1 VPGPRI
7 LVLSPYAP
15 PADGI
20 GEHTRG
26 LARALAAD
34 ADVVVGAPG
43 GGARERDGD
52 VDVRRVLGAASAL
65 PRRPDALLGEVGPD
79 AVYVQFAISAF
90 ATALPA
96 VLRVCAAARR
106 AGIPV
111 VAAFHE
117 VARELAL
124 LPGAGAAIYRRMLA
138 LADVLVVLTPH
149 AAAALVAAGAD
160 AARITVVPHGVPT
173 LAAPS
178 AEEVER
184 VRAAYGM
191 GPSPVLALGF
201 VHPDKGADTL
211 LAAVPELA
219 ARVPDATV
227 IVAGTPRTRR
237 GPFRV
242 FGRLDRRHHE
252 ALRRTAAS
260 LPAGRVRLPGFVPAA
275 DLPAVLHAAAVMALP
290 YRRIT
295 QSGIAHLAVAAGA
308 PVVASDLPGL
318 RATFG
323 DGARYVPPD
332 DRVALGRA
340 LGELLVDADGRRG
353 LAAEQ
358 ARTASAQSMASAAS
372 AVLDAVARARRGA

>member
-1 VPGPRI
+1 VSRPRI

-20 GEHTRG
+20 GEHTRA

-43 GGARERDGD
+43 NGGRERDGD
-52 VDVRRVLGAASAL
+52 VEVRRLLGARAATPGRS
-65 PRRPDALLGEVGPD
+65 RTLLADVDPD

-96 VLRVCAAARR
+96 VFRICRAARG
-106 AGIPV
+106 AGVPV

-117 VARELAL
+117 AARELAL
-124 LPGAGAAIYRRMLA
+124 LPGAGAAIYRGMLA
-138 LADVLVVLTPH
+138 LTDVPVVLTPH
-149 AAAALVAAGAD
+149 AAAALAAAGAD
-160 AARITVVPHGVPT
+160 VARVAVVPHGVPA
-173 LAAPS
+173 LAAPP
-178 AEEVER
+178 AAEVER

-211 LAAVPELA
+211 LAAVPALA
-219 ARVPDATV
+219 ARAPDATV
-227 IVAGTPRTRR
+227 IVAGTPRVRR
-237 GPFRV
+237 GPFRA
-242 FGRLDRRHHE
+242 FGRLDRRHHDE
-252 ALRRTAAS
+252 LRRAAAA
-260 LPAGRVRLPGFVPAA
+260 LPAGRVRFPGFVPAG
-275 DLPAVLHAAAVMALP
+275 DLAAVVHAAAVMALP

-323 DGARYVPPD
+323 EGARYVAAGDPA
-332 DRVALGRA
+332 ALGCA
-340 LGELLVDADGRRG
+340 LGELLADAESRRR
-353 LAAEQ
+353 LSAQQ
-358 ARTASAQSMASAAS
+358 ARTARAQSMSSAAA
-372 AVLDAVARARRGA
+372 AVLDLVEGARRAA